1 MRMPV
6 MFLGAL
12 LLIGCAPSQDDVRR
26 MVQDELSSHAAP
38 SYYTPTSVIGP
49 YTPAVQTGSLVF
61 VSGQI
66 ALDPATGL
74 MVQTDIETETRQV
87 LNNLRTVLAAAGCD
101 SSDVVNATVYLKNMN
116 DYQRMNAV
124 YGTFFPE
131 GKYPARVA
139 VEVRDLPKSANVEI
153 AVVAVK

>member
-26 MVQDELSSHAAP
+26 MVQDELLSHAAP
-38 SYYTPTSVIGP
+38 SYYTPTGVIGP

-139 VEVRDLPKSANVEI
+139 VEVSDLPKSANVEI